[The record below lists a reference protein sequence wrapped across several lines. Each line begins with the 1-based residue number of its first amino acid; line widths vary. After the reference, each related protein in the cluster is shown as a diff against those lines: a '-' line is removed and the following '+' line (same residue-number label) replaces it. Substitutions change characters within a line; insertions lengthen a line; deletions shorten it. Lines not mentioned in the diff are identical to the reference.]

1 MSKNLLLRLISG
13 FALGPIVITFT
24 FLGGYYFNILLALV
38 FLSCIFEIKKLK
50 NLNLRIITLLILILF
65 IFSCYYI
72 SNLINGKFIILY
84 LILLSWASDIGGYLF
99 GKIIGGK
106 KINIIS
112 PNKTFSGFF
121 GSIFFTQMLLFFVS
135 NMNMQNLLNELLL
148 KPYFVFICTIIIII
162 GDLIFSYIKRLSG
175 IKDFSNII
183 PGHGGLFDRI
193 DGLIFLVIFVFMET
207 L

>member
-1 MSKNLLLRLISG
+1 MILRLISG
-13 FALGPIVITFT
+13 FILGPVVIAFI
-24 FLGGYYFNILLALV
+24 LIGGYYFNLVLFLV
-38 FLSCIFEIKKLK
+38 FLFFILEIKNLK
-50 NLNLRIITLLILILF
+50 KNSLKFVILLILILF
-65 IFSCYYI
+65 VFCSYDIAHS
-72 SNLINGKFIILY
+72 LNGNFIVLY
-84 LILLSWASDIGGYLF
+84 LMILSWSSDIGGYIF

-121 GSIFFTQMLLFFVS
+121 GSIIFAQLFALLINS
-135 NMNMQNLLNELLL
+135 MNMQNLLNELIL
-148 KPYFVFICTIIIII
+148 KPYFVFFCTIVIIV
-162 GDLIFSYIKRLSG
+162 GDLAFSYIKRLSN

-193 DGLIFLVIFVFMET
+193 DGLIFLVIFVFISN

>member
-1 MSKNLLLRLISG
+1 VSKNLFLRLISV
-13 FALGPIVITFT
+13 FTLGPLVIILT
-24 FLGGYYFNILLALV
+24 LSGGYYFNLLLFLV
-38 FLSCIFEIKKLK
+38 FLFCILEIKKLK
-50 NLNLRIITLLILILF
+50 NKNLKILILF
-65 IFSCYYI
+65 ILIFFLFCSYYI
-72 SNLINGKFIILY
+72 NNLLNGNFIILY
-84 LILLSWASDIGGYLF
+84 LILLSWVSDAGGYVF

-121 GSIFFTQMLLFFVS
+121 GSILFVQILLLFIS
-135 NMNMQNLLNELLL
+135 NMNIQNLLDEQLL
-148 KPYFVFICTIIIII
+148 KPYFVFICTIVIIT
-162 GDLIFSYIKRLSG
+162 GDLIFSYLKRLSN

-193 DGLIFLVIFVFMET
+193 DGLIFLVIFVFMVT